1 MAPVLAAVRSR
12 DQGISDGSYCPENGF
27 LAKCMQLAN
36 LAAGGTCS
44 PCSSPRSA
52 DVLGSSLRGARTFWA
67 GRAGRTKHSY
77 KYQQR
82 FCHVQ
87 PSFPAPKHRRGPSIQ
102 HGVTPSPEDSGP
114 QAAGRQLVSWGSDR
128 QWPPQSRRLGHSLG
142 HGRETF
148 RQGGKLTT
156 LLGSLGPRPA
166 LPPCAEVLSP
176 GITTLAWTL
185 PLTPAQD
192 GPGSVPDAVASAPS
206 HPCSPVLRP
215 AGCHLWP
222 PATGSEQGAC
232 RGGAPRTRAG
242 LHAPLPSLTPLPAP
256 RSGKWGPLLA
266 GRGHHTS
273 CSCQGPREPR
283 RAWGSQPETPLLQHW
298 CR

>member
-1 MAPVLAAVRSR
+1 M
-12 DQGISDGSYCPENGF
+12 
-27 LAKCMQLAN
+27 
-36 LAAGGTCS
+36 
-44 PCSSPRSA
+44 
-52 DVLGSSLRGARTFWA
+52 
-67 GRAGRTKHSY
+67 
-77 KYQQR
+77 
-82 FCHVQ
+82 
-87 PSFPAPKHRRGPSIQ
+87 
-102 HGVTPSPEDSGP
+102 
-114 QAAGRQLVSWGSDR
+114 SWGSDR

-215 AGCHLWP
+215 AGCHLQP

-242 LHAPLPSLTPLPAP
+242 LRAPLPSLTPLPAP
-256 RSGKWGPLLA
+256 RSGKWRPLLA

-273 CSCQGPREPR
+273 CSCQGPRAPR
-283 RAWGSQPETPLLQHW
+283 RAWGSQPETPLLQDC